1 MRRITTLVLILL
13 AVFLIAQA
21 TYSLQW
27 PIAHDEAP
35 LLYEAFLMHSEG
47 RVPYRDL
54 FDFQM
59 PGSFAAYYLLGRLS
73 GFNGFFR
80 LRLLDLAILAAI
92 LTATFL
98 FMRRFGKQT
107 AFAAAI
113 LFGLKYMQGG
123 AFMSLQREYLLLGF
137 VALAVLIF
145 MRDDLTYRH
154 RLLLGFLF
162 GLSAVI
168 KPHAAIGLL
177 PVLLFDITDLIRRR
191 KLTLIKAAATS
202 ILPAAAGFAVPVL
215 AVIAWLVFTKA
226 WTPFLDI
233 ALNYWPLYAQ
243 VNGQMEITAPGTRLP
258 FLLNQS
264 LRLGGHALWLIPA
277 LIGVYL
283 VPQENKRQ
291 AYLLASLALCY
302 AIYPAFSGQ
311 FFEYHYIPFIYFIV
325 LLASLSIQ
333 TINRQPPI
341 TNHQPSPFILHPSSF
356 ILLLTIAFTIRPS
369 NTFIRQ
375 ITNRPIAK
383 TSDRATEIADHLE
396 ENMKDGDTVQ
406 PLDWTGGTLLAMLET
421 RAPLATKYVFDFYF
435 YHHVSTPYIQNLRA
449 DFMDELREANPRF
462 IVQVIA
468 VDKPWLTGPD
478 TSREFPELREFLNEN
493 YSVTILE
500 DDYLIYKRK

>member
-13 AVFLIAQA
+13 AVLLIAQA
-21 TYSLQW
+21 AFSLQW

-80 LRLLDLAILAAI
+80 LRLLDLGILAAL
-92 LTATFL
+92 LTITFL
-98 FMRRFGKQT
+98 FMRRFGKPV
-107 AFAAAI
+107 AFAASI

-137 VALAVLIF
+137 VALAVWLS
-145 MRDDLTYRH
+145 MRDVLTYKH
-154 RLLLGFLF
+154 RLLIGILF

-168 KPHAAIGLL
+168 KPHAALGLL
-177 PVLLFDITDLIRRR
+177 PILLFDIIDLIQRR
-191 KLTLIKAAATS
+191 KLTLLKSAITS
-202 ILPAAAGFAVPVL
+202 TLPIGIGFALPVF
-215 AVIAWLVFTKA
+215 AVIAWLVLTNA
-226 WTPFLDI
+226 LSPFIDI
-233 ALNYWPLYAQ
+233 AFHYWPLYAQ
-243 VNGQMEITAPGTRLP
+243 VNGQMEITVSGTRVP

-264 LRLGGHALWLIPA
+264 LRLGGHAMWIIPA
-277 LIGVYL
+277 LLGVYL
-283 VPQENKRQ
+283 VSQENKRQ
-291 AYLLASLALCY
+291 AYLLAGLAVCY

-325 LLASLSIQ
+325 ILASLALTEQHPLSIF
-333 TINRQPPI
+333 RLPP
-341 TNHQPSPFILHPSSF
+341 SFLFLLSSLIF
-356 ILLLTIAFTIRPS
+356 LFTIAVTIRPS
-369 NTFIRQ
+369 NTFLRQ
-375 ITNRPIAK
+375 TQNRPIAK
-383 TSDRATEIADHLE
+383 TTDRAEEIASYLE
-396 ENMKDGDTVQ
+396 ENMQVGDTVQ

-449 DFMDELREANPRF
+449 DFMDELQAANPRF
-462 IVQVIA
+462 IVEVIA

-478 TSREFPELREFLNEN
+478 TSREFPELRAFLKEN

-500 DDYLIYKRK
+500 DDYIIYEKR

>member
-13 AVFLIAQA
+13 AVLLIAQA
-21 TYSLQW
+21 AFSLQW

-80 LRLLDLAILAAI
+80 LRLLDLGILAALLGI
-92 LTATFL
+92 TFL
-98 FMRRFGKQT
+98 FMRRFGKPV

-137 VALAVLIF
+137 VALAVWLS
-145 MRDDLTYRH
+145 MRDVLTYKH
-154 RLLLGFLF
+154 RLLIGILF

-168 KPHAAIGLL
+168 KPHAALGLL
-177 PVLLFDITDLIRRR
+177 PILLFDIIDLIQRR
-191 KLTLIKAAATS
+191 KLTLLKSATTS
-202 ILPAAAGFAVPVL
+202 TLPIGIGFALPVL
-215 AVIAWLVFTKA
+215 AVIAWLALTDA
-226 WTPFLDI
+226 LTPFIDI
-233 ALNYWPLYAQ
+233 ALHYWPLYAQ
-243 VNGQMEITAPGTRLP
+243 VNGQMEITESGTRIP

-264 LRLGGHALWLIPA
+264 LRLGGHALWFIPA
-277 LIGVYL
+277 LLGVYL

-291 AYLLASLALCY
+291 AYLLAGLAVCY

-311 FFEYHYIPFIYFIV
+311 FFEYHYIPFVYFIV
-325 LLASLSIQ
+325 ILASLALTEQHPLSIFQ
-333 TINRQPPI
+333 LPP
-341 TNHQPSPFILHPSSF
+341 SFLFLLSSLIF
-356 ILLLTIAFTIRPS
+356 LFTIAVTIRPS
-369 NTFIRQ
+369 NTFLRQ
-375 ITNRPIAK
+375 IQNRPIAK
-383 TSDRATEIADHLE
+383 TTDRAEEIASYLE
-396 ENMKDGDTVQ
+396 ENMQVGNTVQ

-449 DFMDELREANPRF
+449 DFMDELQAANPRF
-462 IVQVIA
+462 IVEVIA

-478 TSREFPELREFLNEN
+478 TSREFPELRAFLKEN

-500 DDYLIYKRK
+500 DDYIIYEKR